1 MSIDRGHIR
10 GQSGFSMLEVAMG
23 VMVLALGIVP
33 LLNVL
38 NQGVKGTQTVHH
50 LTRSLQMARSA
61 LAVAEA
67 LSYDQLTDAKLAELV
82 GKIPPVPGVN
92 APRLE
97 PIITTPVPSTAP
109 VGRIEGKVV
118 TVRVTWKPESGLEEE
133 EVVLRTMVV
142 KPP

>member
-1 MSIDRGHIR
+1 MSIERR
-10 GQSGFSMLEVAMG
+10 GFSMLEVMMA

-33 LLNVL
+33 LLNLL

-50 LTRSLQMARSA
+50 LTRSLQMARSG
-61 LAVAEA
+61 LAIAEA
-67 LSYDQLTDAKLAELV
+67 LPYEQLTDQKLAELIA
-82 GKIPPVPGVN
+82 KIPVVPGVN
-92 APRLE
+92 PPRLE
-97 PIITTPVPSTAP
+97 PILATSTPSTAP
-109 VGRIEGKVV
+109 PGTVDAKLV